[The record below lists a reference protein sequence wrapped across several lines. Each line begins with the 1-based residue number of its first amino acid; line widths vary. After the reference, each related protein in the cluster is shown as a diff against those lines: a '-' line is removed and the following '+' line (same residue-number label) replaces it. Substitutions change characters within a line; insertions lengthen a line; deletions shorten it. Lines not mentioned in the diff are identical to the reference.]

1 MAKKLHP
8 DVNKSPEAEERF
20 KKIQQAYEL
29 LINDRSTSLTAMDRK
44 GYTQPLQQDWVDM
57 EKANIFYM
65 LFSNTFADM
74 FNKKK

>member
-1 MAKKLHP
+1 
-8 DVNKSPEAEERF
+8 
-20 KKIQQAYEL
+20 
-29 LINDRSTSLTAMDRK
+29 MDRK

-65 LFSNTFADM
+65 LFGNTFADM